1 MKKQT
6 VSFQFD
12 TMPAPFRPLRLTDA
26 AAGVLLLA
34 GIWGLLWQCLRP
46 ESVPGLLGL
55 GALAALGLAAGL
67 LLRWDR
73 KWQRAAL
80 CGALLVLLA
89 AGILLRS
96 HISAALAGLGD
107 LWGQWRFQQTGRY
120 TPPYVGAG
128 SVWWMLLP
136 VGAVT
141 GLAAGLVLRQRWR
154 IWPAAVCAAGLLA
167 LRLAGLVPGGWWF
180 TCFLLGVLLCFV
192 QGSAIGR
199 RAKAVTAG
207 ALALVLL
214 MGLLPEGLSGGAS
227 PTALGRRLGKALH
240 RWRYEDAAD
249 PLPEGDISG
258 SGAFS
263 PGQEPA
269 LRLTMDHWTPLY
281 LRGYVAGEYTGTGW
295 QQLAARRLTEE
306 GQKEKRQASC
316 DACRFFGAEGGI

>member
-1 MKKQT
+1 M
-6 VSFQFD
+6 
-12 TMPAPFRPLRLTDA
+12 L
-26 AAGVLLLA
+26 
-34 GIWGLLWQCLRP
+34 
-46 ESVPGLLGL
+46 GLLGL

-80 CGALLVLLA
+80 CGVLLVLLA
-89 AGILLRS
+89 AGVLLRS

-154 IWPAAVCAAGLLA
+154 IWPAAVCAAGLLT

-180 TCFLLGVLLCFV
+180 ACFLLGVLLCFV

-199 RAKAVTAG
+199 RAKTITAG

-214 MGLLPEGLSGGAS
+214 MGLLPEAHPPRRWGGGWARPCTAGTMRMPPIPCRRETS
-227 PTALGRRLGKALH
+227 PAPGPFPPDRSRRCG
-240 RWRYEDAAD
+240 
-249 PLPEGDISG
+249 
-258 SGAFS
+258 
-263 PGQEPA
+263 
-269 LRLTMDHWTPLY
+269 
-281 LRGYVAGEYTGTGW
+281 
-295 QQLAARRLTEE
+295 
-306 GQKEKRQASC
+306 
-316 DACRFFGAEGGI
+316 

>member
-107 LWGQWRFQQTGRY
+107 LWGQGRFQQTGR
-120 TPPYVGAG
+120 
-128 SVWWMLLP
+128 
-136 VGAVT
+136 
-141 GLAAGLVLRQRWR
+141 
-154 IWPAAVCAAGLLA
+154 
-167 LRLAGLVPGGWWF
+167 
-180 TCFLLGVLLCFV
+180 
-192 QGSAIGR
+192 
-199 RAKAVTAG
+199 
-207 ALALVLL
+207 
-214 MGLLPEGLSGGAS
+214 
-227 PTALGRRLGKALH
+227 
-240 RWRYEDAAD
+240 
-249 PLPEGDISG
+249 
-258 SGAFS
+258 
-263 PGQEPA
+263 
-269 LRLTMDHWTPLY
+269 
-281 LRGYVAGEYTGTGW
+281 
-295 QQLAARRLTEE
+295 
-306 GQKEKRQASC
+306 
-316 DACRFFGAEGGI
+316 

>member
-96 HISAALAGLGD
+96 HISAALAGLWTLTVAAL
-107 LWGQWRFQQTGRY
+107 LWALTVAALLWALSIAALLR
-120 TPPYVGAG
+120 A
-128 SVWWMLLP
+128 LP
-136 VGAVT
+136 VDGTVLARCCRVIVVTRTVALLRTLAVAVSCVGVAAAVT
-141 GLAAGLVLRQRWR
+141 WAVACCARTLLAA
-154 IWPAAVCAAGLLA
+154 
-167 LRLAGLVPGGWWF
+167 
-180 TCFLLGVLLCFV
+180 
-192 QGSAIGR
+192 
-199 RAKAVTAG
+199 AK
-207 ALALVLL
+207 
-214 MGLLPEGLSGGAS
+214 
-227 PTALGRRLGKALH
+227 
-240 RWRYEDAAD
+240 
-249 PLPEGDISG
+249 
-258 SGAFS
+258 
-263 PGQEPA
+263 
-269 LRLTMDHWTPLY
+269 
-281 LRGYVAGEYTGTGW
+281 
-295 QQLAARRLTEE
+295 
-306 GQKEKRQASC
+306 C
-316 DACRFFGAEGGI
+316 GAESFRTESALIVACCANV

>member
-12 TMPAPFRPLRLTDA
+12 TTPAPFRPLCPTDA

-107 LWGQWRFQQTGRY
+107 LWGQWRFQQTGGTRR
-120 TPPYVGAG
+120 PMWGR
-128 SVWWMLLP
+128 
-136 VGAVT
+136 
-141 GLAAGLVLRQRWR
+141 AA
-154 IWPAAVCAAGLLA
+154 
-167 LRLAGLVPGGWWF
+167 
-180 TCFLLGVLLCFV
+180 
-192 QGSAIGR
+192 
-199 RAKAVTAG
+199 
-207 ALALVLL
+207 
-214 MGLLPEGLSGGAS
+214 SGGCCC
-227 PTALGRRLGKALH
+227 LWGL
-240 RWRYEDAAD
+240 
-249 PLPEGDISG
+249 
-258 SGAFS
+258 
-263 PGQEPA
+263 
-269 LRLTMDHWTPLY
+269 
-281 LRGYVAGEYTGTGW
+281 
-295 QQLAARRLTEE
+295 
-306 GQKEKRQASC
+306 
-316 DACRFFGAEGGI
+316 

>member
-12 TMPAPFRPLRLTDA
+12 TMPAPFRPLRPTDA

-46 ESVPGLLGL
+46 EPMLGLLGL

-73 KWQRAAL
+73 KWQRLAL
-80 CGALLVLLA
+80 CGVLLVLLV

-128 SVWWMLLP
+128 SVWWLLLP

-141 GLAAGLVLRQRWR
+141 GLATGLVLRRRWR
-154 IWPAAVCAAGLLA
+154 IWPATICAAGLLA
-167 LRLAGLVPGGWWF
+167 LRLAGLVQGGWWF

-192 QGSAIGR
+192 
-199 RAKAVTAG
+199 
-207 ALALVLL
+207 
-214 MGLLPEGLSGGAS
+214 LS
-227 PTALGRRLGKALH
+227 LIH
-240 RWRYEDAAD
+240 
-249 PLPEGDISG
+249 I
-258 SGAFS
+258 
-263 PGQEPA
+263 
-269 LRLTMDHWTPLY
+269 
-281 LRGYVAGEYTGTGW
+281 
-295 QQLAARRLTEE
+295 
-306 GQKEKRQASC
+306 
-316 DACRFFGAEGGI
+316 

>member
-120 TPPYVGAG
+120 LSARQE
-128 SVWWMLLP
+128 LLHE
-136 VGAVT
+136 VKESERQILETFAN
-141 GLAAGLVLRQRWR
+141 LRQGEK
-154 IWPAAVCAAGLLA
+154 IVFGEMSGLLFEWSQ
-167 LRLAGLVPGGWWF
+167 GW
-180 TCFLLGVLLCFV
+180 V
-192 QGSAIGR
+192 
-199 RAKAVTAG
+199 K
-207 ALALVLL
+207 
-214 MGLLPEGLSGGAS
+214 
-227 PTALGRRLGKALH
+227 
-240 RWRYEDAAD
+240 
-249 PLPEGDISG
+249 
-258 SGAFS
+258 
-263 PGQEPA
+263 
-269 LRLTMDHWTPLY
+269 
-281 LRGYVAGEYTGTGW
+281 
-295 QQLAARRLTEE
+295 QL
-306 GQKEKRQASC
+306 K
-316 DACRFFGAEGGI
+316 